1 MVNPPMIKANKIL
14 SLLLLLALFVAQL
27 VHAQEEE
34 EASQEEILAVV
45 RAQAAGA
52 AGGIIFIAAGAGK
65 DVDFIADLARQLT
78 DILATEIA
86 LQGAVLDVPRE
97 LLIAATIQ
105 GAVEGAVASA
115 TLAGMDAAAIAKIK
129 AAAGNVS
136 EPVVAMLGDLSLEDI
151 LNNVDP
157 TVLIAEV
164 TETGIT
170 DADIA
175 ALGEGMEEVSL
186 NVFISDRDG
195 DGLADATENKIGSD
209 PDNPDSDGDL
219 LTDGVEYHIFACDPQ
234 SPDSDGDGV
243 SDSVE
248 VGLGTEPLIAEAFG
262 IDSDRDAIPDD
273 YEARLGTNPE
283 QADSDGDGWH
293 DGFELGVGSDPLVK
307 DVQIAE
313 TGFTVSPL
321 SPGDPHAWLFL
332 GNPPE

>member
-1 MVNPPMIKANKIL
+1 MTKVNKSL
-14 SLLLLLALFVAQL
+14 SLILALVLCSGQL
-27 VHAQEEE
+27 LHGQEEE
-34 EASQEEILAVV
+34 EESETSQEEILAIV
-45 RAQAAGA
+45 RAQAAGS

-65 DVDFIADLARQLT
+65 DVDFVADLAGQLT
-78 DILATEIA
+78 NILSTEIA
-86 LQGAVLDVPRE
+86 LQAAVLDIPRE

-115 TLAGMDAAAIAKIK
+115 TIAGMDADAIAKIK

-136 EPVVAMLGDLSLEDI
+136 EPVVAMLGGIALEDI
-151 LNNVDP
+151 LGNVDP
-157 TVLIAEV
+157 TELIAEV

-175 ALGEGMEEVSL
+175 ALGEGMEEQSID
-186 NVFISDRDG
+186 VFITDRDG

-219 LTDGVEYHIFACDPQ
+219 LMDGVEYHIFACDPQ
-234 SPDSDGDGV
+234 NPDSDGDGV

-248 VGLGTEPLIAEAFG
+248 VGLGTEPLIPDVFAG
-262 IDSDRDAIPDD
+262 DSDRDAIPDD
-273 YEARLGTNPE
+273 YEALLGTDPN

-293 DGFELGVGSDPLVK
+293 DGFELGVGSNPLVK
-307 DVQIAE
+307 DVLIAE